1 MKRKNKKKIRKLS
14 RNSYDVNSKRL
25 LTNKSLL
32 SGIMEY
38 CIPEY
43 KNLSRQ
49 EIIDCIEDGNNSS
62 HIKGINVESF
72 NDDNKEVKFDVL
84 FTSRLPN
91 SNEQIG
97 MYIDVEPQNRISP
110 GYNLINRAIYY
121 VSRIMDNQKGKTF
134 SKDDY
139 DKIQKVYSIWI
150 CTNPKVEQ
158 RDSINYYSFNEEQV
172 KGSYSCDIDY
182 KKLNI
187 IMLYLGQDYNF
198 DTTGILELLNLI
210 FVNTSYDSATKVKML
225 NDDYDILVS
234 EKEVSDMSDY
244 DLGLIEQGLQQGLQE
259 GVINTIINV
268 IDSGIPQDEA
278 FKITKADE
286 NIKQAVLEK
295 LKEER

>member
-1 MKRKNKKKIRKLS
+1 MAITIYKEKVPRKMKRKNKKRIRKLS

-110 GYNLINRAIYY
+110 GYNLINRALYY
-121 VSRIMDNQKGKTF
+121 ASRLIDQQKGRTF
-134 SKDDY
+134 NFEDY
-139 DKIQKVYSIWI
+139 DKLRKVYSIWI
-150 CTNPKVEQ
+150 CTNPRIEQ
-158 RDSINYYSFNEEQV
+158 RDSINYYSFNEDCI
-172 KGSYSCDIDY
+172 KGNYKTNIDY

-187 IMLYLGQDYNF
+187 IMLYIGDNYNY
-198 DTTGILELLNLI
+198 DLTGPLEMLSLI
-210 FVNTSYDSATKVKML
+210 FKNT
-225 NDDYDILVS
+225 
-234 EKEVSDMSDY
+234 
-244 DLGLIEQGLQQGLQE
+244 GLK
-259 GVINTIINV
+259 
-268 IDSGIPQDEA
+268 PQDVTQ
-278 FKITKADE
+278 KHHRMLPKS
-286 NIKQAVLEK
+286 
-295 LKEER
+295 